1 MKEKVK
7 SVKRLNTILIL
18 SLVFNVVLFAGIM
31 YVGVVKT
38 SFFKR
43 QCARIGLCEM
53 SPQES
58 GNYWCIKGWTN
69 TIKKLNLDIDV
80 VFFGNSITCGGQFQ
94 DYFPDVKTCNLGY
107 PGDELEGM
115 LLRVEQIKTLQPK
128 KLFVMAGIN
137 GLYLKTDKV
146 FEEKYQ
152 RLVDSIRESVP
163 ETEVYLQSILPI
175 CKTKRS
181 SAKLDNEKIKRSNEI
196 IREIAER
203 SNCVYVDLFSL
214 YEENGQMPERLS
226 RDGVHLFPEAYSI
239 WADAIRQY
247 VE

>member
-7 SVKRLNTILIL
+7 KWRRLITILIL
-18 SLVFNVVLFAGIM
+18 SLVFNVVMFAGIV
-31 YVGVVKT
+31 YIGAVKT
-38 SFFKR
+38 NFFKR
-43 QCARIGLCEM
+43 QFVRVGLCEL
-53 SPQES
+53 SPQETS
-58 GNYWCIKGWTN
+58 SYWCIRGWTN
-69 TIKKLNLDIDV
+69 TLKKLQLDVDV

-94 DYFPDVKTCNLGY
+94 DYFPNVKTCNLGC

-181 SAKLDNEKIKRSNEI
+181 FAKLDNEKIKRSNEI

-203 SNCVYVDLFSL
+203 SDCVYVDLFSL
-214 YEENGQMPERLS
+214 YEENGQMPERFS
-226 RDGVHLFPEAYSI
+226 RDGVHLYPEAYCI
-239 WADAIRQY
+239 WADAIRRY